1 MKITETLATR
11 GYALI
16 NSVDPTRK
24 LRTRGFDLINDR
36 NGDAGRDV
44 QVGRARHRLDSQ
56 EPTTALKQQ
65 FDSGERVVEV
75 VVRLGV
81 GGSVVVNVDRHDD
94 TVAAGGKA

>member
-16 NSVDPTRK
+16 NSVDPTRN

-36 NGDAGRDV
+36 NRDAGRDV

-56 EPTTALKQQ
+56 ETATTFKQEL
-65 FDSGERVVEV
+65 DSGERVVEV
-75 VVRLGV
+75 VIRLGV
-81 GGSVVVNVDRHDD
+81 GGSVVVDVNRHA
-94 TVAAGGKA
+94 VSVSAVKA